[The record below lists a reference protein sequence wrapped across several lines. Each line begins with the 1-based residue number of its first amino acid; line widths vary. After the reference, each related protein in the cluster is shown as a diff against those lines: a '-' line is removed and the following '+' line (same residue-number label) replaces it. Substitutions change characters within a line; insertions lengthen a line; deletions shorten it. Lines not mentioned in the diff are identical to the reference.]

1 MKKYIALALSGTLLL
16 SGCGAGNENTAS
28 GGLLGAQLG
37 SIIGSAIGGINGG
50 PRGSDI
56 GTLVGM
62 AGGAVVGA
70 AVGSAADKANK
81 QQYADYTSRRTSARQ
96 TERNA
101 TYSQPQG
108 MESNGGYDT
117 QEYGYNSQNNGYDPQ
132 DSGFDPSNSGDDI
145 IDFGKTD
152 ATGYGSTAAT
162 APQTG
167 AASDCKPHSATL
179 MMEEAGMPA
188 LEIRNVRYVGNG
200 TTLSSGELARVTVE
214 VYNNSTASLYNVCPA
229 VVETT
234 HNKHIA
240 VSAPIIIEKIA
251 PGKGIRYTA
260 MVKADRKLKDGTAHF
275 KVFASEKKGGTQS
288 SVAEFD
294 ITTRR

>member
-1 MKKYIALALSGTLLL
+1 
-16 SGCGAGNENTAS
+16 
-28 GGLLGAQLG
+28 
-37 SIIGSAIGGINGG
+37 
-50 PRGSDI
+50 
-56 GTLVGM
+56 
-62 AGGAVVGA
+62 
-70 AVGSAADKANK
+70 
-81 QQYADYTSRRTSARQ
+81 
-96 TERNA
+96 
-101 TYSQPQG
+101 
-108 MESNGGYDT
+108 
-117 QEYGYNSQNNGYDPQ
+117 
-132 DSGFDPSNSGDDI
+132 
-145 IDFGKTD
+145 
-152 ATGYGSTAAT
+152 
-162 APQTG
+162 
-167 AASDCKPHSATL
+167 

-214 VYNNSTASLYNVCPA
+214 VYNNSTASLYGVRPA